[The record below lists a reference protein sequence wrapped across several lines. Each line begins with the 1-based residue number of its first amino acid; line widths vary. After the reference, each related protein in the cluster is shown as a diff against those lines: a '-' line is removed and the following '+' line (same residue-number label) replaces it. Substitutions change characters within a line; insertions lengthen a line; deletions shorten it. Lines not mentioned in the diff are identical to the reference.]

1 MRATGINTLFSK
13 GNRELVA
20 TLTVVGRDS
29 GARLQIP
36 VSVKQTK

>member
-1 MRATGINTLFSK
+1 MKATGVNTLFGS
-13 GNRELVA
+13 NSTLYA

-36 VSVKQTK
+36 VQITKTTT